1 MSILRNILGIIF
13 TFSLMI
19 ILLISSVEV
28 VAYYIPGY
36 YRYEY
41 AKYSSN
47 EKVGMNMDEL
57 LRISNKMMDYL
68 RGKREKLSDISAT
81 IKGRPDVLFFNE
93 KEAAHMKDVRN
104 LFIAAIY
111 LRRILLISCI
121 LILTV
126 IKLSGGSLKK
136 ILPRSLLIGS
146 GIFFALF
153 ICLGGIIASN
163 FSKYFIVF
171 HQIFFNNDLW
181 ILDPATDN
189 LINIVP
195 EGFFFETARNIAIIY
210 AVFAA
215 AVIVSAILLR
225 RKYK

>member
-41 AKYSSN
+41 TKYSSN

-57 LRISNKMMDYL
+57 LRISNEMMDYL

-153 ICLGGIIASN
+153 YFNILQRNSTFGLLYTVYGYAARMQLSYGFSSICKVKPVYTI
-163 FSKYFIVF
+163 FS
-171 HQIFFNNDLW
+171 
-181 ILDPATDN
+181 
-189 LINIVP
+189 
-195 EGFFFETARNIAIIY
+195 
-210 AVFAA
+210 
-215 AVIVSAILLR
+215 S
-225 RKYK
+225 